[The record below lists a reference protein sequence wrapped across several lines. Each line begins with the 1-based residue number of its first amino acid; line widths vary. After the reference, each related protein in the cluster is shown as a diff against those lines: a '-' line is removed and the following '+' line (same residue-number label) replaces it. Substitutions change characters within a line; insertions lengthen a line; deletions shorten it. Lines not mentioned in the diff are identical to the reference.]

1 MAVNKKQKDKEKLG
15 RPRVIPQ
22 KWNEELK
29 KKLLDSYKQGGSDI
43 VAIAELDVTRETFYR
58 ILRSDNENLEP
69 IEIDFLD
76 TIKKGNVLS
85 QLWFEEKGRKG
96 MVGAI
101 DNFNNGA
108 FVFHMKNRFRK
119 GGFDGSWA
127 DKQDLEQNIKSDD
140 GIPVI
145 FNLKT
150 ENN

>member
-1 MAVNKKQKDKEKLG
+1 
-15 RPRVIPQ
+15 
-22 KWNEELK
+22 
-29 KKLLDSYKQGGSDI
+29 
-43 VAIAELDVTRETFYR
+43 
-58 ILRSDNENLEP
+58 
-69 IEIDFLD
+69 
-76 TIKKGNVLS
+76 
-85 QLWFEEKGRKG
+85 